1 MKKIFSLLAIL
12 AFASLANAEIY
23 EGESNDNAIT
33 LSTDGVDQGDVV
45 INIDL
50 ANPTASISGMDVYLD
65 FSGGNDKISTD
76 YVLAD
81 ARCKSGRSW
90 THSATTGINKNAGE
104 LEGLYFIGINS
115 STNTAMKDTEG
126 TVASIFITGLE
137 DGQYTLKMAYG
148 ICFNVADKYIC
159 EPAELVFTLEN
170 GTVTGIN
177 GISVDAQNAKYYSVN
192 GAIQNG
198 PQKGVNIVKYAN
210 GEVKKVIV
218 K

>member
-1 MKKIFSLLAIL
+1 MKKIFSLLAVL
-12 AFASLANAEIY
+12 AFASFANAEIY
-23 EGESNDNAIT
+23 EDDSNDNAIT
-33 LSTDGVDQGDVV
+33 LATDGLDQGDVV

-76 YVLAD
+76 CVLAD
-81 ARCKSGRSW
+81 ARCKSGRSF
-90 THSATTGINKNAGE
+90 THAATTGINKNAGE
-104 LEGLYFIGINS
+104 LEGMYYIGVNS
-115 STNTAMKDTEG
+115 STNTAMKETDG
-126 TVASIFITGLE
+126 TVATIYITGLE

-148 ICFNVADKYIC
+148 ICFNVVDKYIC
-159 EPAELVFTLEN
+159 APTELVFTVAD

-177 GISVDAQNAKYYSVN
+177 AISTDAQNAKYYSVN